1 MKVKG
6 MVNSTWKFMIYN
18 GQWILHL
25 FKIRLEPGQYVIEQW
40 QLERNIQL
48 VISKW
53 MLRNI

>member
-18 GQWILHL
+18 GQRILHL
-25 FKIRLEPGQYVIEQW
+25 FKIILEPGQYVIEQW